1 MINILQ
7 THTDFYT
14 KFLVLMK
21 TKIVL
26 FEDRLIVSVLS
37 GEWFKSEN
45 GHCLLKLPPTKPI
58 FPSLR
63 LFIEYYMDTSQS
75 IGIIFT
81 RQTRTETTFPTQ
93 SFKFSRCFNDFGTR

>member
-37 GEWFKSEN
+37 GE
-45 GHCLLKLPPTKPI
+45 
-58 FPSLR
+58 
-63 LFIEYYMDTSQS
+63 
-75 IGIIFT
+75 
-81 RQTRTETTFPTQ
+81 
-93 SFKFSRCFNDFGTR
+93 